1 MRQATETAIQSRKTP
16 VQARSQA
23 TVEAIFE
30 AALQVLLRDGLG
42 KLTTTRVAERA
53 GVSVGT
59 LYQYYPNKQ
68 ALLLGVLAE
77 HLERVAQAVEAAC
90 LAVRGHAAGEAVARV
105 VEAFLAAK
113 LEDVAASSGLYAVA
127 TEMHG
132 EAIVRR
138 MTKRMRDAL
147 AALLRTLAE
156 VEEERVETMVLM
168 WSATMSGVSRVV
180 LEGGVTPARVRM
192 LRAELVRMCRGYVGG
207 RA

>member
-1 MRQATETAIQSRKTP
+1 METATEPRKTP

-68 ALLLGVLAE
+68 ALLLGVLTE

-90 LAVRGHAAGEAVARV
+90 VAARGRAATDAVAMV

-127 TEMHG
+127 TEMDG
-132 EAIVRR
+132 ATIVRR

-147 AALLRTLAE
+147 AALLRTLPE
-156 VEEERVETMVLM
+156 VEEERVETVVLM
-168 WSATMSGVSRVV
+168 WSATMAGVSRVV

-192 LRAELVRMCRGYVGG
+192 LRAELVRICRGYVGG
-207 RA
+207 